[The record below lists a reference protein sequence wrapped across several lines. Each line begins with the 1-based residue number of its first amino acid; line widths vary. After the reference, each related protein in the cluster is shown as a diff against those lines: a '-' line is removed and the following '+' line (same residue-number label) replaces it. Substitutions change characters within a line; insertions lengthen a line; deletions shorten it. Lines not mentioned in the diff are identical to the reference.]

1 MSDSEQ
7 STNFAEYSYEKAI
20 TGKDKAHR
28 ALYITGIVFIMI
40 LPILIAV
47 IFHIYFIIY
56 VMPLVL
62 ILGVPLAKFFFRY
75 LQNEYKYTVDR
86 SNFKMELIHGKA
98 KPKLLYETDVK
109 DMLFAVPA
117 TEENKQKYASFGV
130 DKTVYCCVS
139 ETSPDLYITAFKDNT
154 GKTVLMYF
162 EGSKKALKIMNY
174 YNKNVEVSPDLNH

>member
-1 MSDSEQ
+1 MPDSEQ
-7 STNFAEYSYEKAI
+7 STNFAEYSYEKAL
-20 TGKDKAHR
+20 TGKDKANR
-28 ALYITGIVFIMI
+28 ALYIIGVVLIMI

-62 ILGVPLAKFFFRY
+62 ILGVPLARFLFRY

-86 SNFKMELIHGKA
+86 SNFKMEVIHGKA

-109 DMLFAVPA
+109 DMDFAKPA
-117 TEENKQKYASFGV
+117 TPGIDRSLYN
-130 DKTVYCCVS
+130 TVAYCCVS
-139 ETSPDLYITAFKDNT
+139 ETSPDLYVTSFTDKN
-154 GKTVLMYF
+154 GKKVLLYF

-174 YNKNVEVSPDLNH
+174 YNKNIEIKSDLNH

>member
-1 MSDSEQ
+1 MTDSDQ

-20 TGKDKAHR
+20 TSKDKTKK
-28 ALYITGIVFIMI
+28 ALYIIGVILLMI
-40 LPILIAV
+40 TPLLIAV
-47 IFHIYFIIY
+47 IFHVYFIMY

-62 ILGVPLAKFFFRY
+62 ILGIPLAKFFYRY
-75 LQNEYKYTVDR
+75 LQFEYKYTVDR
-86 SNFKMELIHGKA
+86 STFKMELIHGKA

-109 DMLFAVPA
+109 DMNFAVPA
-117 TEENKQKYASFGV
+117 TEENKKKYAAGI

-139 ETSPDLYITAFKDNT
+139 ETSPDLYITSFKDNT

-174 YNKNVEVSPDLNH
+174 YNKNIEVYRELKH